1 MKYRATPCKGE
12 MVDLPLQAGAIT
24 KEDQKIRKQHA
35 YFEPVEM
42 SSARSAVDGR
52 YTWMK
57 GRTGRLRRRS
67 V

>member
-1 MKYRATPCKGE
+1 

-57 GRTGRLRRRS
+57 GRTGRL
-67 V
+67 